1 MTVAVDVLGPV
12 RLCVDGEERAIGGRR
27 ERLLLA
33 LLAATP
39 GKHVG
44 DDRLVDELWGDAP
57 PTGVS
62 SALQVAVSRVRRA
75 LGPDAE
81 VRRDPAGYTLVGVD
95 VDATDVTEVA
105 RSVGR
110 PGVAPGEVDEL
121 TATALARWRGAPY
134 AGLLDAPTLAVES
147 TRLEEVRLGLVEAR
161 AQALLDLGRAEEAQ
175 VVVAADAAAQ
185 PYRERLWSLLA
196 LAQYRCDRQ
205 ADALETLRTL
215 RSALVA
221 GLGVDPSA
229 TVRTLEQRLLAQDPG
244 LDATAAP
251 PPARAAT
258 ARQRGRCR
266 RALRRARGHPREP
279 GCAGRAGR
287 RRGAAHQRRG
297 RHRQEHAGG
306 RARAPS
312 A

>member
-44 DDRLVDELWGDAP
+44 DDRLVDELWGEAP

-110 PGVAPGEVDEL
+110 PGVAPG
-121 TATALARWRGAPY
+121 R
-134 AGLLDAPTLAVES
+134 S
-147 TRLEEVRLGLVEAR
+147 T
-161 AQALLDLGRAEEAQ
+161 
-175 VVVAADAAAQ
+175 
-185 PYRERLWSLLA
+185 S
-196 LAQYRCDRQ
+196 
-205 ADALETLRTL
+205 
-215 RSALVA
+215 
-221 GLGVDPSA
+221 
-229 TVRTLEQRLLAQDPG
+229 
-244 LDATAAP
+244 
-251 PPARAAT
+251 
-258 ARQRGRCR
+258 
-266 RALRRARGHPREP
+266 
-279 GCAGRAGR
+279 
-287 RRGAAHQRRG
+287 
-297 RHRQEHAGG
+297 
-306 RARAPS
+306 
-312 A
+312 